1 MAAPD
6 RVAASPIFLLHQKG
20 RPHMAPYDD
29 QMICEFFCLNADFA
43 TKAQVNMVSLDL
55 SMAAAQRRHTK
66 GSIGLAYSLL
76 PSRKRGQF

>member
-1 MAAPD
+1 LDLENSRKA
-6 RVAASPIFLLHQKG
+6 RLFLPRLFE
-20 RPHMAPYDD
+20 MAPYDD

-43 TKAQVNMVSLDL
+43 TKAQVNIVSLDL